1 MTFLDICAGIG
12 GFRLG
17 LERAGHKCIG
27 FIEKDK
33 YAVKSYR
40 AMYNTEGEWYADNV
54 TAINTEEIPDADIWC
69 FGFPCQDISIA
80 GKRAGL
86 DGQRSGIFFNII
98 ELIKS
103 KEPKNRPNW
112 LLVENVK
119 NLLSIDG
126 GRGFA
131 RVLSEM
137 DKAGYDAEW
146 QVLNSKNFG
155 VPQNRERVFIIGH
168 LRNGR
173 TRKILPVI
181 GESNGHLK
189 RIVDGSQWERV
200 YHPDGISSCL
210 SAQGGGLGAK
220 TGLYI
225 FYNESRD
232 SPQIRRLT
240 PRECF
245 RLQGFPDELYEKAAA
260 INSDTQ
266 LYKQAGNAV
275 TVNVAYAIG
284 EKLKEVEI

>member
-40 AMYNTEGEWYADNV
+40 AMYNTEGEWYADDV

-80 GKRAGL
+80 GKQAGL
-86 DGQRSGIFFNII
+86 DGQRSSIFFNII
-98 ELIKS
+98 ELIKG
-103 KEPKNRPNW
+103 KKTENRPKW
-112 LLVENVK
+112 ILVENVK

-131 RVLSEM
+131 RILSEM

-155 VPQNRERVFIIGH
+155 VPHNRERVFIIGH

-173 TRKILPVI
+173 TRKILPI
-181 GESNGHLK
+181 TGESSGHLK
-189 RIVDGSQWERV
+189 QIVGGGQGERV
-200 YHPDGISSCL
+200 YSTDGISACL

-220 TGLYI
+220 TRLYI

-245 RLQGFPDELYEKAAA
+245 RLQGFPDELFEKAEAV
-260 INSDTQ
+260 NSDTQ
-266 LYKQAGNAV
+266 LYKQEGNAV

-284 EKLKEVEI
+284 KKLKEV